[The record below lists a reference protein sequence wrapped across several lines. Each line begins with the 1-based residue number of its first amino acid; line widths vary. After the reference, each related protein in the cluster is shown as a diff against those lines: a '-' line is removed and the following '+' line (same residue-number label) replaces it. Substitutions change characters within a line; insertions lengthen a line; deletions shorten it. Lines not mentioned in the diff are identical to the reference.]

1 MQLRNIPVS
10 RAGIVITFVQVA
22 AIAGLIAIMLT
33 VSFNDNISPLAMLLL
48 LGVIPVLMLLG
59 SILTLLFSLIND
71 VKYPFK
77 RSLIVLAIGLI
88 SAVVVMGAEPSFK
101 YSEDCSTLQDISGI
115 LHKPCIEYAMNH
127 PDATGAEIIDAMN
140 IKVESLKSSSTDID
154 TSILDRSLNP

>member
-1 MQLRNIPVS
+1 MQLKNIPVS

-22 AIAGLIAIMLT
+22 VIAGLVAIMLNAL
-33 VSFNDNISPLAMLLL
+33 FNDSVSPTDMF
-48 LGVIPVLMLLG
+48 G
-59 SILTLLFSLIND
+59 SIAYIILFMVLGLLTLTFSLTND

-77 RSLIVLAIGLI
+77 RYVIILAIGLV
-88 SAVVVMGAEPSFK
+88 AMMVVSETDFK
-101 YSEDCSTLQDISGI
+101 YSEDCITLQDISGI
-115 LHKPCIEYAMNH
+115 LHKSCIEYAMNH

>member
-22 AIAGLIAIMLT
+22 VIAGFIAIMLNAL
-33 VSFNDNISPLAMLLL
+33 FNDSVSPTDMFGSMAYIILFMI
-48 LGVIPVLMLLG
+48 LGL
-59 SILTLLFSLIND
+59 LTLTFSLTND

-77 RSLIVLAIGLI
+77 RYVIILAIGLV
-88 SAVVVMGAEPSFK
+88 SMMVVTETDFK

-140 IKVESLKSSSTDID
+140 LKVKSLKSASTDID
-154 TSILDRSLNP
+154 TSILDRPLKP